1 MKSMTGYSSS
11 ERSINNGKVLVEI
24 RSENHRFLDC
34 KLQISDSLNSSEHE
48 FLKLIKKSISRGK
61 LKVVILIESKNG
73 RFPNF
78 NKEMGKQF
86 TKDLK
91 SFVSD
96 LGIKDEVG
104 LNHLLAFKELFANNF
119 NDQLSESSL
128 VKVRD
133 TLIAALKNLDA
144 NRGNEGKKLKKE
156 LIKRIKICESHVRR
170 VKRKR
175 NNFSQQ
181 AFKKLKVKVGTLLK
195 DVSVDNQRLYQ
206 EIAIQTERS
215 DITEELVR
223 LDAHIE
229 KFTETLEKSVPIG
242 KELDF
247 LVQEMNR
254 EAGTISAK
262 SKDAVISHHVIDLR
276 SELEKIREQIQNIE

>member
-48 FLKLIKKSISRGK
+48 FLKLIKKGISRGK

-73 RFPNF
+73 RFSNF

-181 AFKKLKVKVGTLLK
+181 AFKKLKVKVETLLK